1 MSTPRNFRVQLAQRI
16 AALVA
21 VSVAS
26 TAVGAS
32 SGGCSS
38 VGTSCG
44 EGAGTSPS
52 TQCFPWPEE
61 DGSASSTT
69 GAGGAGGASGAGGG
83 AAVPCPSE
91 ADAKARFQG
100 SGVVSVDSPGTFQTN
115 SQCCYEVT
123 ITGLCEGRPFL
134 VKAAPVTAALAPSTS
149 PKDWHD
155 EGLLPDRSSLSPDE
169 RSALATMW
177 QRAGLME
184 HASVASFS
192 RFALELMAAGAPADL
207 VEATH
212 RAALD
217 EVRHARLC
225 FGLASAYAG
234 ETVAP
239 GGMPLGR
246 AVELSTDLVDLAIR
260 TWNEGC
266 VGETISAC
274 LAAERLAAAEDVAA
288 RAALAV
294 IAEDE
299 ARHAELAF
307 RAVAWAIQV
316 GGERVRAA
324 VTVAASQAHLA
335 APESS
340 PISDERAPLTTHGQ
354 LGKRETRAAVARA
367 LREVIAPSARALLQ
381 GGFKT
386 TDWQAEGGKG
396 AASLPR
402 AQTAS

>member
-1 MSTPRNFRVQLAQRI
+1 VQ
-16 AALVA
+16 
-21 VSVAS
+21 
-26 TAVGAS
+26 
-32 SGGCSS
+32 
-38 VGTSCG
+38 
-44 EGAGTSPS
+44 
-52 TQCFPWPEE
+52 
-61 DGSASSTT
+61 
-69 GAGGAGGASGAGGG
+69 
-83 AAVPCPSE
+83 CPSE
-91 ADAKARFQG
+91 AHAKARFADT
-100 SGVVSVDSPGTFQTN
+100 GVVSIDSPGTFESN
-115 SQCCYEVT
+115 SKCCYQVT
-123 ITGLCEGRPFL
+123 LQSICEGRPFL
-134 VKAAPVTAALAPSTS
+134 VEDAQVTAALAPSS
-149 PKDWHD
+149 APRDWHD
-155 EGLLPDRSSLSPDE
+155 EGLLPDRSALSADE
-169 RSALATMW
+169 RGALAAMW
-177 QRAGLME
+177 RRAALME

-207 VEATH
+207 VEGAH

-274 LAAERLAAAEDVAA
+274 LAAERLAVAEDAAA

-324 VTVAASQAHLA
+324 VAVAASHAHFA
-335 APESS
+335 GSESS
-340 PISDERAPLTTHGQ
+340 TISDESAPLTAHGQ
-354 LGKRETRAAVARA
+354 LDKRETRAAVARA

-381 GGFKT
+381 GEVEVT
-386 TDWQAEGGKG
+386 ARQAEDRRGE
-396 AASLPR
+396 ASLR
-402 AQTAS
+402 RTQTAS